1 MDDARIAQPMSN
13 PTEDTEP
20 QDAPNQRREPRHE
33 VQVAG
38 RYRSRVGASRDIWIK
53 DISETG
59 CRFFDKFSVLPV
71 DTNITFRVGS
81 IGPIPARVRWREKSV
96 VGIQFDTPLHPSVLE
111 HIVRTM
117 DEPGA
122 GD

>member
-1 MDDARIAQPMSN
+1 MNTAD
-13 PTEDTEP
+13 DTEKP
-20 QDAPNQRREPRHE
+20 TASNQRREPRHE

-38 RYRSRVGASRDIWIK
+38 RYRSRIGASRDIWIK

-71 DTNITFRVGS
+71 DSSITFRVGT
-81 IGPIPARVRWREKSV
+81 IGPIAAKVRWRDKSV
-96 VGIQFDTPLHPSVLE
+96 LGIEFDTPLHPSVLE

-122 GD
+122 VG

>member
-1 MDDARIAQPMSN
+1 MDGVRIALSMLNTAGNNETPEAS
-13 PTEDTEP
+13 
-20 QDAPNQRREPRHE
+20 NQRREPRHE

-38 RYRSRVGASRDIWIK
+38 RYRSRVGTARDIWIK

-59 CRFFDKFSVLPV
+59 CRFFDKFSVLPI
-71 DTNITFRVGS
+71 DTNITFRVGT

-96 VGIQFDTPLHPSVLE
+96 VGIQFDNPLHPSVLE

-117 DEPGA
+117 DEPGEVE
-122 GD
+122 